1 MAVVL
6 VHIRSFLRL
15 DLVFPLRKP
24 GLLRR
29 RQGATG
35 NPLIDALLLILLPL
49 VDFIYARVAGIIDS
63 GFRFARIG
71 CRFGNRLRVVLDKLL
86 ELGVV
91 LQKLLLLG
99 RGHLRIF
106 SQHFLAMLLDSL
118 ADCRVVLQERLP
130 FLRCHRFQF
139 LAKLTAFA

>member
-15 DLVFPLRKP
+15 NLVFPLRKP

-49 VDFIYARVAGIIDS
+49 VDFIYARVAGILDA
-63 GFRFARIG
+63 GFRLARIG

-118 ADCRVVLQERLP
+118 ADCRVVLQEGLP